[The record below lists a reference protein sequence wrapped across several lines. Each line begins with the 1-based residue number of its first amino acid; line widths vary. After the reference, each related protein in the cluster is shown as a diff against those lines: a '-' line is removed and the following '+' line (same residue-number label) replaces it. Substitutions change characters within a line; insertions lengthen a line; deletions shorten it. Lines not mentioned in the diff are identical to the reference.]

1 MKFKAILFFLAFVQ
15 FANSQTHHISGY
27 VEDSQT
33 GERII
38 GAYVI
43 DSISK
48 MATSTNNYGFYTLTN
63 LHQQAAIYATYVG
76 FSSEVRHIALVRDT
90 TLLFKIYPV
99 SKLNEVVIKSTQYNH
114 TINSPLG
121 LSIIPVK
128 TLTLIPALGEPDL
141 LKSIQS
147 QPGIKGGIEGSA
159 GLFVRGGGGG
169 ENLIMLDDVPLYN
182 VSHLYGFFSVFN
194 SNAIKD
200 VKLFKGCFPARYGGR
215 TSSVIDVR
223 SLDGNTKS
231 LKGEASI
238 GLISSSFT
246 LNGPLL
252 SDKTT
257 FIVSGRRAY
266 FDVLTKPFKKLGIV
280 DKSFPYYYFYDLNAR
295 LAHTFSQSDRI
306 FVSFYKG
313 KDNIRTTNNNSETT
327 VSSKTFSEI
336 RKESS
341 GWGNFVSSL
350 RWNHT
355 FGNNIFSNSTFAY
368 SRYDYFTQNQYN
380 STDNNNN
387 TNTTVA
393 QNYVAN
399 YTSDI
404 TDLIVKTDFD
414 YSISNNNQLRFG
426 AGITFHTFNPGKNI
440 YSMDDQLL
448 KQKADTSFT
457 NTIIHANEP
466 YIYIEDEIK
475 IAEKITMNGGM
486 RVSGFVSGN
495 NQYIYP
501 EPRLSANYNIIPSL
515 SLKAGYSRMVEYM
528 HLLSSYGVSMP
539 TDIWVPALNG
549 LKPLQ
554 SDQVN
559 MGISYDFNKTVLISA
574 EVYRKWLYNT
584 TDYQNGVSLTTDFI
598 PWYNKVTQ
606 GNGNTKGVELS
617 IEKQT
622 GPLTGSI
629 SYTFSISDRNYDE
642 LNNGITFP
650 FIYDRRHDFN
660 ISGNYK
666 ISGKWDISALW
677 FFGTGYPV
685 TLPTEKYLP
694 ALGISGSDNNGNYFG
709 QQIDYYP
716 SPNNSRLPAYHRLD
730 LSLHYNNH
738 NRWGKYTWSFDI
750 FNAYNRK
757 NPIYMYYID
766 TSIKYANLLPIIPSV
781 TYTLRF

>member
-1 MKFKAILFFLAFVQ
+1 
-15 FANSQTHHISGY
+15 
-27 VEDSQT
+27 
-33 GERII
+33 
-38 GAYVI
+38 
-43 DSISK
+43 
-48 MATSTNNYGFYTLTN
+48 
-63 LHQQAAIYATYVG
+63 
-76 FSSEVRHIALVRDT
+76 
-90 TLLFKIYPV
+90 
-99 SKLNEVVIKSTQYNH
+99 
-114 TINSPLG
+114 
-121 LSIIPVK
+121 
-128 TLTLIPALGEPDL
+128 
-141 LKSIQS
+141 
-147 QPGIKGGIEGSA
+147 
-159 GLFVRGGGGG
+159 
-169 ENLIMLDDVPLYN
+169 
-182 VSHLYGFFSVFN
+182 
-194 SNAIKD
+194 
-200 VKLFKGCFPARYGGR
+200 
-215 TSSVIDVR
+215 
-223 SLDGNTKS
+223 
-231 LKGEASI
+231 
-238 GLISSSFT
+238 
-246 LNGPLL
+246 
-252 SDKTT
+252 
-257 FIVSGRRAY
+257 
-266 FDVLTKPFKKLGIV
+266 
-280 DKSFPYYYFYDLNAR
+280 
-295 LAHTFSQSDRI
+295 
-306 FVSFYKG
+306 
-313 KDNIRTTNNNSETT
+313 
-327 VSSKTFSEI
+327 
-336 RKESS
+336 
-341 GWGNFVSSL
+341 
-350 RWNHT
+350 
-355 FGNNIFSNSTFAY
+355 
-368 SRYDYFTQNQYN
+368 
-380 STDNNNN
+380 
-387 TNTTVA
+387 
-393 QNYVAN
+393 
-399 YTSDI
+399 
-404 TDLIVKTDFD
+404 
-414 YSISNNNQLRFG
+414 
-426 AGITFHTFNPGKNI
+426 
-440 YSMDDQLL
+440 
-448 KQKADTSFT
+448 
-457 NTIIHANEP
+457 
-466 YIYIEDEIK
+466 
-475 IAEKITMNGGM
+475 
-486 RVSGFVSGN
+486 
-495 NQYIYP
+495 
-501 EPRLSANYNIIPSL
+501 
-515 SLKAGYSRMVEYM
+515 
-528 HLLSSYGVSMP
+528 MP